1 MNRQGMRGSFHRL
14 FDRFASGIAATGI
27 PAGFFTSFSVILYL
41 AACVLFA
48 RGRFSAAGLAI
59 AAAGACDLL
68 DGPVARRQRRYTLFF
83 IFLDSVLDRYADLIV
98 FVGLLI
104 YFARIND
111 FLYSIL
117 VGVAMAGSV
126 LVSYAQARAESLIPS
141 CTVGFWKRPQRVLV
155 LIAAALINSLDI
167 VNNLFIMKCAIW
179 LLAIGANITV
189 LHRILYT
196 WRRTSTAATDARE
209 MPSGSGL
216 SSPRR
221 A

>member
-1 MNRQGMRGSFHRL
+1 MRGDMDWL
-14 FDRFASGIAATGI
+14 LDRFASAIAATGI
-27 PAGFFTSFSVILYL
+27 PAGVFTSLSVILYL

-48 RGRFSAAGLAI
+48 GGRFSSAGVAI
-59 AAAGACDLL
+59 AAAGVCDLL
-68 DGPVARRQRRYTLFF
+68 DGPVARRQKRYTLFF
-83 IFLDSVLDRYADLIV
+83 VFLDSVLDRYADLIV

-104 YFARIND
+104 YFARINN
-111 FLYSIL
+111 FLYAVL

-126 LVSYAQARAESLIPS
+126 LVSYAQARAESLIAS

-155 LIAAALINSLDI
+155 LILAALTNSLLI
-167 VNNLFIMKCAIW
+167 VKGAIW

-196 WRRTSTAATDARE
+196 WRRTSGARSGPRE
-209 MPSGSGL
+209 MPSGSELGT
-216 SSPRR
+216 PRQ

>member
-1 MNRQGMRGSFHRL
+1 MRGVFHWLLDRL
-14 FDRFASGIAATGI
+14 VSAIAATGI
-27 PAGFFTSFSVILYL
+27 PSGVFTSLSVILYL
-41 AACVLFA
+41 AGCVLFA
-48 RGRFSAAGLAI
+48 RGRFSSAGLAI

-68 DGPVARRQRRYTLFF
+68 DGPLARRQRRYTLFF

-111 FLYSIL
+111 FLYAVL

-155 LIAAALINSLDI
+155 LITAALANGLGI
-167 VNNLFIMKCAIW
+167 VNTLFIMKCAIW
-179 LLAIGANITV
+179 LLAVGANFTV

-196 WRRTSTAATDARE
+196 WRRTSTADSGPRE
-209 MPSGSGL
+209 VPRASEL